1 MLMTAP
7 MTVVSMLVFAKPC
20 PEINRFIPSV
30 SATKIVP
37 GARRY
42 STSVSATEMRTNTVK
57 LFPRIFSARSRSPF
71 PRLMDAIGAPP
82 LPTSIANALMSVR
95 IGTKRPA
102 PVSAAAPTSAM
113 WPI

>member
-1 MLMTAP
+1 
-7 MTVVSMLVFAKPC
+7 
-20 PEINRFIPSV
+20 
-30 SATKIVP
+30 
-37 GARRY
+37 
-42 STSVSATEMRTNTVK
+42 MRTNTVK

>member
-37 GARRY
+37 
-42 STSVSATEMRTNTVK
+42 
-57 LFPRIFSARSRSPF
+57 RI
-71 PRLMDAIGAPP
+71 
-82 LPTSIANALMSVR
+82 
-95 IGTKRPA
+95 
-102 PVSAAAPTSAM
+102 
-113 WPI
+113 